1 VSVECKKIVTFYPSS
16 SAAESD
22 DLGNI
27 ALCLEGTGEVDESLA
42 TFDRTLQIAHEA
54 SLSKEE
60 ADWHKG
66 KGSTLVG
73 LGRYDAALGEYGRAQ
88 QVYESSGLKREL
100 IESLNDIGR
109 IYELLGDATAA
120 ERQFQRALES
130 PHGGALQ
137 VISRKP
143 VFTYLYR
150 EAWGTFVAQFRLGQ
164 GLACSRQARCECN
177 REWPLKTPYQS
188 TRRGDSMEKVQR
200 VTQR

>member
-1 VSVECKKIVTFYPSS
+1 MSVECKKIVTFYPSS

-22 DLGNI
+22 NLGNI

-137 VISRKP
+137 GISRKP
-143 VFTYLYR
+143 VFTYLIAKR
-150 EAWGTFVAQFRLGQ
+150 GARLWHSSGW
-164 GLACSRQARCECN
+164 S
-177 REWPLKTPYQS
+177 
-188 TRRGDSMEKVQR
+188 KVSPVHDR
-200 VTQR
+200 HVVSAIASGR